1 MDRQQTL
8 QSNNRGRQLSISV
21 ARYLRRFLL
30 ASVLFALCLT
40 GAAYAQEECLV
51 ECLQQLAECLSQ
63 GQGDPLAST
72 ICQDRYDACWA
83 ACIGF

>member
-8 QSNNRGRQLSISV
+8 QSKHGGRRLVIGAMPS
-21 ARYLRRFLL
+21 LRRFWL

-40 GAAYAQEECLV
+40 GAAYGQGECIDQ
-51 ECLQQLAECLSQ
+51 CLQQLADCVQQ
-63 GQGDPLAST
+63 GQGDPLASS
-72 ICQDRYDACWA
+72 ICQDRYDACCA

>member
-21 ARYLRRFLL
+21 ARYLRRFFL
-30 ASVLFALCLT
+30 ASVLFTLCLT
-40 GAAYAQEECLV
+40 GAAYGQEECLTQCERELS
-51 ECLQQLAECLSQ
+51 ECLYQ
-63 GQGDPLAST
+63 GQGDPMQSS
-72 ICQDRYDACWA
+72 ICQDRYDACIA